1 MSLTMPARTC
11 INGQAFGITQFGQ
24 PFEEILFVE
33 SVLEDSFS
41 AEMGLEPESVM
52 RRMLNYRNGL
62 KAESGAEGVTDF
74 GLGPESVTYFPC
86 WQLIAGE
93 QDIVD
98 NTRENYS

>member
-1 MSLTMPARTC
+1 
-11 INGQAFGITQFGQ
+11 
-24 PFEEILFVE
+24 
-33 SVLEDSFS
+33 
-41 AEMGLEPESVM
+41 MGLEPESVM

-98 NTRENYS
+98 NTRENYNGSEADASIAESGLEPKSVMEKLPILALGWNR